1 MRIAIIG
8 AGVSGLV
15 AARLLH
21 ERHDTADDTL
31 HVDIV
36 VLGGPPGR

>member
-21 ERHDTADDTL
+21 ERHDTV

-36 VLGGPPGR
+36 VLGCPPVQ